1 LEKTVQLMQE
11 EHTRVRLEQE
21 KVNKAHQEIEL
32 EMNRAI
38 IQLQQDILDQN
49 DVNHSQQAAIS
60 HLEVVVADLVAR
72 VAKAEDREN
81 VPDLANQRSN
91 RSTEGHPVI

>member
-1 LEKTVQLMQE
+1 M
-11 EHTRVRLEQE
+11 H
-21 KVNKAHQEIEL
+21 N
-32 EMNRAI
+32 AI

-49 DVNHSQQAAIS
+49 DVNHSQQTAIS

-91 RSTEGHPVI
+91 RSTTGHPVI